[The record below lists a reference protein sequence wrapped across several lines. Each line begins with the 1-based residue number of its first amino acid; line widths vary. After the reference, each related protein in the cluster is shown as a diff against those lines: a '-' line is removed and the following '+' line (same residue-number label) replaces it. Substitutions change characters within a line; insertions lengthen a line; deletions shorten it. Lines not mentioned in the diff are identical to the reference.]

1 MWSIGILF
9 IVSFI
14 VGYFIARS
22 EYPKNNNDG
31 R

>member
-1 MWSIGILF
+1 MWWIGVVF
-9 IVSFI
+9 VVTFV
-14 VGYFIARS
+14 VGYLIARS